1 MHFTVAVL
9 SKSIEGYCELL
20 APYQENNM
28 GTCPMEYMEFED
40 VEEEYLEEY
49 KNESIKKVVMPD
61 GRLLDRYDKEVRNI
75 DDSKLNIKNIPASE
89 IYPTFKEY
97 MEKHVGFYEKDKRT
111 GKYGYWY
118 NPRAKWDWYLL
129 GGRWRGML
137 LVRDDAPS
145 LVGTPG
151 VFGDNLETRE
161 APKGY
166 KWVDVAKIKD
176 IEWKKMKGLSKENA
190 IKDWEKVMNMD
201 EKDKGI
207 ESFLYGIR
215 GNDTKE
221 SYVERLSNFGT
232 FAVLT
237 NNGEWYEQEYGFEE
251 EWEKEFFDKFI
262 KSANPELFL
271 AIVDCHI

>member
-9 SKSIEGYCELL
+9 SKSIEGYHELL

-49 KNESIKKVVMPD
+49 KNEPIKKVVMPD
-61 GRLLDRYDKEVRNI
+61 GRLLDRYDKEVRDI
-75 DDSKLNIKNIPASE
+75 DDSKLNIKDIPVFE
-89 IYPTFKEY
+89 IYPTFEEY
-97 MEKHVGFYEKDKRT
+97 MEKYVGFCERDKKT

-118 NPRAKWDWYLL
+118 NPNAKWDWYQL

-137 LVRDDAPS
+137 LVKEDASS

-151 VFGDNLETRE
+151 VFGDDLETRE

-176 IEWKKMKGLSKENA
+176 IEWDKMKELSKENA

-215 GNDTKE
+215 ENDTKE
-221 SYVERLSNFGT
+221 SYVERLSNFRT

-237 NNGEWYEQEYGFEE
+237 NNGEWHEQEYGFEE

-262 KSANPELFL
+262 KSADPELFL